1 MKIIFSRKTIS
12 GILLLVVVGCGST
25 DDLIKEDGSNSSPD
39 ASITENSVVLNVEQI
54 LGTWLLESLHLF
66 SGHGGV
72 WHSADSVSL
81 YLTFKPDGTFQATH
95 KYPIGFIADRELL
108 AEKGLQ
114 HVKEVIVTI
123 LGDYKIAA
131 NQLTIHVLSS
141 DVNPTQAAEL
151 DSDFENP
158 GFLWVEEV
166 GNTGKAEVF
175 LGENDDILVFRVKD
189 GEITAEIIYY
199 RLLTE
204 PNLDSNPPSQEKL
217 IGT

>member
-1 MKIIFSRKTIS
+1 MKVILSRKTII
-12 GILLLVVVGCGST
+12 GILLVAVIGCGST
-25 DDLIKEDGSNSSPD
+25 DDLIKEDGSNSSPKV
-39 ASITENSVVLNVEQI
+39 SITESPEVLIVEQI

-66 SGHGGV
+66 SGHSGV
-72 WHSADSVSL
+72 WHSADLVTF

-123 LGDYKIAA
+123 LGDYEIAA

-141 DVNPTQAAEL
+141 HVNPMQAAEL

-166 GNTGKAEVF
+166 GDSGNAEVY
-175 LGENDDILVFRVKD
+175 LGENDGILVFLVKD
-189 GEITAEIIYY
+189 GKLIGEIIYE
-199 RLLTE
+199 RLQTE
-204 PNLDSNPPSQEKL
+204 LNAESTPPSHTISLE
-217 IGT
+217 